1 MTPMYNLLHA
11 HSSSPILL
19 STPPAVLTVRR
30 SFFLSHPK
38 SPVTPRF
45 KINLAQFMIEWVAIC
60 EIGPLTLLEAAKAEV
75 GDHEDAQK
83 G

>member
-1 MTPMYNLLHA
+1 
-11 HSSSPILL
+11 
-19 STPPAVLTVRR
+19 
-30 SFFLSHPK
+30 
-38 SPVTPRF
+38 
-45 KINLAQFMIEWVAIC
+45 MIEWVAIC